1 MANITYHGGN
11 GHNPEIEREKVES
24 LKLANAISR
33 TRLRKLNGDVL
44 DRAEV
49 VFVIETAL
57 VILRQRILALP
68 KLIVAD
74 LQGRLEN
81 AQLHGIRL
89 RIEGQVD
96 RALNE
101 LADSLEKAVT
111 PRAFIDELAGEDIE
125 GEEAKAARARKEAAA
140 KAARTQKRHEK
151 AGKK

>member
-89 RIEGQVD
+89 RAPNRRLSE
-96 RALNE
+96 
-101 LADSLEKAVT
+101 
-111 PRAFIDELAGEDIE
+111 
-125 GEEAKAARARKEAAA
+125 
-140 KAARTQKRHEK
+140 
-151 AGKK
+151 